1 MGPIDCGI
9 CFPVCSRTLGRLSA
23 CQVVCQVSCPV
34 CHRAP
39 GMSSDCGV
47 CCPVTLCTEEL
58 LGCLQPEVSSGEQ
71 TSWWSVAQLPCVQQI
86 SWNASGCGVSC
97 LTALS
102 ADDLLG
108 WLMIW
113 YLQESRLP
121 SSLPQQKRPGR
132 RGIQQVGVWGV
143 MGSESTGLPAA
154 ALGL

>member
-1 MGPIDCGI
+1 MPSDCDF
-9 CFPVCSRTLGRLSA
+9 CFPVCSRTPGRLSSFLGHLPFLLWSPQEVFRLWCLLA
-23 CQVVCQVSCPV
+23 
-34 CHRAP
+34 
-39 GMSSDCGV
+39 SS
-47 CCPVTLCTEEL
+47 LCTEEL
-58 LGCLQPEVSSGEQ
+58 LECLQAVVSSGEK
-71 TSWWSVAQLPCVQQI
+71 TSWRSVAQLPCVQQI